1 MEALQVLPAG
11 AMLCGQRYCI
21 GGTLGSGGFG
31 ITYWA
36 WDRKYNRKVA
46 VKEFFPRHL
55 SVRNPGSAYIRV
67 HPGMETEFSH
77 AKLRFQQE
85 AGTLY
90 ELRNVPEIIGVHRL
104 FEENETAYYVM
115 ELLEG
120 KDLKRLLTAN
130 GVMSWEGTQR
140 AMVMILRALNAVHSR
155 QMIHRDISP
164 DNIFMLK
171 DGGAKLIDFGNAR
184 SYMSSSPLTKIVKT
198 RFAPVEQF
206 MDEGRQGPWTD
217 IYALSVTVYYAL
229 SGVLP
234 PPASDRLIGIKL
246 GNGDPARPLG
256 QLRPDIPGH
265 VADAVTKGME
275 VAEADRYRT
284 VREFADQMFPGMDV
298 LEGYPVT
305 AQFQQPALAAWSQQP
320 SPAAQCVGGLLRG
333 KCLVLR
339 PGITETLGR
348 GKDVTVPYPADSQ
361 GISRHQCSF
370 MRDNKGNIY
379 VRDDGSSYGT
389 RLNGRQMKP
398 MEWYAVHKGD
408 SVCFAREEY
417 KILG

>member
-1 MEALQVLPAG
+1 MLPAQYLLG
-11 AMLCGQRYCI
+11 GQRYSI
-21 GGTLGSGGFG
+21 AGVLGSGGFG
-31 ITYWA
+31 VTYQA
-36 WDRKYNRKVA
+36 WDRRDNCRVA

-55 SVRNPGSAYIRV
+55 AARRQGSALMLV
-67 HPGMETEFSH
+67 HPGMEAEFAH

-90 ELRNVPEIIGVHRL
+90 ELRKVREIIDVRCL
-104 FEENETAYYVM
+104 FEENGTAYYVM

-120 KDLKRLLTAN
+120 QDMKGLLAAR
-130 GVMSWEGTQR
+130 GVMSWEALQQAT
-140 AMVMILRALNAVHSR
+140 AMILRALNAVHGR

-164 DNIFMLK
+164 DNIFMLRS
-171 DGGAKLIDFGNAR
+171 GGAKLIDFGNAR

-217 IYALSVTVYYAL
+217 IYSLSVTLYYAL

-234 PPASDRLIGIKL
+234 PPSSERLIGIKT
-246 GNGDPARPLG
+246 GTGDPVKPLA
-256 QLRPDIPGH
+256 QMRPDIPRH

-275 VAEADRYRT
+275 VLEADRYRT
-284 VREFADQMFPGMDV
+284 VREMAGRMFPGV
-298 LEGYPVT
+298 CLLEENLVT
-305 AQFQQPALAAWSQQP
+305 ARHAR
-320 SPAAQCVGGLLRG
+320 SPAVQCTGGLLKG
-333 KCLVLR
+333 KCLILR
-339 PGITETLGR
+339 PGITETMGR
-348 GKDVTVPYPADSQ
+348 GKDVTVLYPADCQ
-361 GISRHQCSF
+361 GVSRHQCSF
-370 MRDNKGNIY
+370 MQDNRGTIY

-398 MEWYAVHKGD
+398 MEWYAVKRGD